1 MSENDQ
7 ASCPIVNESGKIS
20 WLALQNDGINRGS
33 NKTGFYFIFFYS

>member
-7 ASCPIVNESGKIS
+7 ASCPIVNESVKIS

-33 NKTGFYFIFFYS
+33 YKGFYFYFYS